1 MNDIKKIYEKRL
13 KNLVHRRGDESIF
26 NLQIEIIESLESEFN
41 ITMNEK
47 LIQEIEE
54 ITENYV
60 DLF

>member
-1 MNDIKKIYEKRL
+1 MNDIKKVYEERL
-13 KNLVHRRGDESIF
+13 KNLVHRRGDESRF

-41 ITMNEK
+41 ITIDEN

-54 ITENYV
+54 ITENYI